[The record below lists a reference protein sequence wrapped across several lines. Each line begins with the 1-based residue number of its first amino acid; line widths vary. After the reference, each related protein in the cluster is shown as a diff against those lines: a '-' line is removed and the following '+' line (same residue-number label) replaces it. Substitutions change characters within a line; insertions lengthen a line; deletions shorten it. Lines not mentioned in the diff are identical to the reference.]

1 MSSLYEIR
9 QDLLTVIEGGYVF
22 DEETGEVFWSSDDLD
37 RLAETYDAKVEAC
50 GCYIKNLQAEAEM
63 LKAEEQAL
71 AKRRK
76 AIESKEKWMRD
87 YLLANLQEF
96 GEAGFSAKA
105 KVSTRKS
112 EAVQVLDVSAIP
124 DEYMRVKTTAT
135 PDKAAIKKALKNG
148 ESVPGA
154 AIVQNVNLVL
164 K

>member
-22 DEETGEVFWSSDDLD
+22 DEETGEVFWSSDNLD
-37 RLAETYDAKVEAC
+37 QLAETYDAKVEAC

-76 AIESKEKWMRD
+76 AIESKEQWMRD

-112 EAVQVLDVSAIP
+112 EAVQVLDVSQIP
-124 DEYMRVKTTAT
+124 DEFMRVKTTAT

>member
-37 RLAETYDAKVEAC
+37 QLAETYDAKVEAC
-50 GCYIKNLQAEAEM
+50 GCYIKNLQAEVEM

-87 YLLANLQEF
+87 YLLANLQQF

-112 EAVQVLDVSAIP
+112 EAVQVLDVSQIP
-124 DEYMRVKTTAT
+124 DEFMRIKTTAT

>member
-1 MSSLYEIR
+1 MSSLYSIR

-22 DEETGEVFWSSDDLD
+22 DEETGEIYWSSENLEE
-37 RLAETYDAKVEAC
+37 LAETYDAKIEAC
-50 GCYIKNLQAEAEM
+50 GCYIKNLQAEADM
-63 LKAEEQAL
+63 IKAEEQAL

-76 AIESKEKWMRD
+76 ALESKSKWMKD
-87 YLLANLQEF
+87 YLLANVQEF

-112 EAVQVLDVSAIP
+112 EAVQILDEEAIP
-124 DEYMRVKTTAT
+124 AEFMRVKTTAT
-135 PDKAAIKKALKNG
+135 PDKTAIKKALNNG

-154 AIVQNVNLVL
+154 AIVQNLNLVL

>member
-22 DEETGEVFWSSDDLD
+22 DEETGEVFWSSDNLD

-76 AIESKEKWMRD
+76 AIESKEQWMRD

>member
-22 DEETGEVFWSSDDLD
+22 DEETGEVFWSSDNLD
-37 RLAETYDAKVEAC
+37 QLAETYDAKVEAC
-50 GCYIKNLQAEAEM
+50 GCYVKNLQAEAEM

-87 YLLANLQEF
+87 YLLANIQEF

-124 DEYMRVKTTAT
+124 DDYMRVKTTAT

>member
-22 DEETGEVFWSSDDLD
+22 DEETGEVFWSSDNLD

-76 AIESKEKWMRD
+76 AIEGKEKWMRD

-124 DEYMRVKTTAT
+124 DEFMRVKTTAT
-135 PDKAAIKKALKNG
+135 PDKTAIKKALKNG

>member
-22 DEETGEVFWSSDDLD
+22 DEETGEVFWSSDNLD

>member
-112 EAVQVLDVSAIP
+112 EAVQVLDVSQIP

>member
-22 DEETGEVFWSSDDLD
+22 DEETGEVFWSSDDFD

-50 GCYIKNLQAEAEM
+50 GCYVKNLQAEAEM

-112 EAVQVLDVSAIP
+112 EAVQVLDVSQIP
-124 DEYMRVKTTAT
+124 DEFMRVKTTAT

>member
-22 DEETGEVFWSSDDLD
+22 DEETGEVFWSSDNFDQ
-37 RLAETYDAKVEAC
+37 LAETYDAKVEAC

-76 AIESKEKWMRD
+76 AIESKEKWMSD
-87 YLLANLQEF
+87 YLLANIQEF

-135 PDKAAIKKALKNG
+135 PDKAAIKKALKSG

-154 AIVQNVNLVL
+154 AIVHNVNLIL